1 MELLRW
7 LLMSQ
12 LAGMIIGL
20 TQLCSDRD
28 EPGNSIVNST
38 GLKLGDIPAD
48 SFERVMAAD
57 KKKNEEDGMQHRI
70 KIGICDWTIW
80 KRTEPASLASAKQ
93 LGLDG
98 VQVDFGGPQDDKLVL
113 FDPKLQ
119 NKFLAEAKKHQVQI
133 GSLAMGILN
142 EYPLKSDP
150 RSEAWIAEGIKVC
163 RTMGVKVM
171 LLAFFGKGDLK
182 NDPNGTS
189 VVVAKLKRLAPQ
201 AQKAGVTLAIE
212 SWLSAEEH
220 LDIIK
225 RVGSGAVKVYYDVG
239 NSCKMGYDIYQE
251 IRALGS
257 KYICEFHA
265 KDYKGM
271 FGQGA
276 VDFKEV
282 RRAMDDIDYRG
293 WIQIE
298 SVETPLG
305 VEETCRQDGQYLRKI
320 FGSSR
325 EKHLSK

>member
-1 MELLRW
+1 MKPLNRLLI
-7 LLMSQ
+7 SG
-12 LAGMIIGL
+12 LAGIIIGG
-20 TQLCSDRD
+20 TQLLASQD
-28 EPGNSIVNST
+28 EPGNTIVNST
-38 GLKLGDIPAD
+38 GMQLGDIPAS
-48 SFERVMAAD
+48 SFEMVIAAD
-57 KKKNEEDGMQHRI
+57 KKKGKENGMQHRI
-70 KIGICDWTIW
+70 KIGICDWTIS

-98 VQVDFGGPQDDKLVL
+98 VQVDFGGPQDGKLVL

-119 NKFLAEAKKHQVQI
+119 KKFLAEARKHKVQI

-150 RSEAWIAEGIKVC
+150 RSEAWVAEGIKVC
-163 RTMGVKVM
+163 RSMGVKVM
-171 LLAFFGKGDLK
+171 LLAFFGKADLK

-225 RVGSGAVKVYYDVG
+225 RVGSRAVKVYYDVG
-239 NSCKMGYDIYQE
+239 NSSKMGYDIYKE

-257 KYICEFHA
+257 TYICEFHA

-271 FGQGA
+271 FGKGA

-282 RRAMDDIDYRG
+282 RRAMDDIAYSG

-298 SVETPLG
+298 SVKIPLG
-305 VEETCRQDGQYLRKI
+305 IEETCRQDGQYLRKI
-320 FGSSR
+320 FGYSR
-325 EKHLSK
+325 